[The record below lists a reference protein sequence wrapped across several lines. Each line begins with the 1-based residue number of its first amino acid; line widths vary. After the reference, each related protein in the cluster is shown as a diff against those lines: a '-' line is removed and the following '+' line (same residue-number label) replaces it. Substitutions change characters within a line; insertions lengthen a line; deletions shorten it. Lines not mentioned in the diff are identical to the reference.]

1 MAQRRTLTL
10 TDEQRQELV
19 RHRDHDPRPY
29 VRERC
34 AALLKV
40 ADGKAAHWVAKH
52 GLLKERDPDTVYN
65 WLNIYEAEGMA
76 GLIAHQHGGPRRGVL
91 DRKEELVERLR
102 QGPGEEARREVVVT
116 PDGPPP
122 SRWTLRT
129 IRATFPWLREYTLS
143 GVWRV
148 LDRYDLRPR
157 SARVQQYSPDPE
169 YVPKVARL
177 YQCLREAALAPEEI
191 VFLFM
196 DEMGYY
202 RWPTPAA
209 DWAPAAPAP
218 APVAQRTGENNR
230 QWRIIGTL
238 NALTGRVDYLEDY
251 IVGRKKVIAM
261 YRHVDQ
267 VYFQAQRIYVAQD
280 NWSIHKHED
289 VLNALADLPRI
300 EPVWLPTYAP
310 WLNPIEKLWRW
321 LRQDVLKM
329 HRLAADWE
337 KLRCRVNAFLDQFA
351 FGSQDLLH
359 YVGLLGDG
367 KLAQAIR
374 GP

>member
-1 MAQRRTLTL
+1 MRIST
-10 TDEQRQELV
+10 
-19 RHRDHDPRPY
+19 
-29 VRERC
+29 
-34 AALLKV
+34 
-40 ADGKAAHWVAKH
+40 
-52 GLLKERDPDTVYN
+52 
-65 WLNIYEAEGMA
+65 A
-76 GLIAHQHGGPRRGVL
+76 GPAGGIF

-102 QGPGEEARREVVVT
+102 RGPGEEARREVAVT
-116 PDGPPP
+116 ADGPPP

-129 IRATFPWLREYTLS
+129 IRATIPWLREYSLS

-148 LDRYDLRPR
+148 LDRCGLRPR

-169 YVPKVARL
+169 YGSKVAHL
-177 YQCLREAALAPEEI
+177 CQCLREAALAPEEI

-209 DWAPAAPAP
+209 DWAPAAPEP
-218 APVAQRTGENNR
+218 GPVARRAGENNR
-230 QWRIIGTL
+230 QWRLIGAL
-238 NALTGRVDYLEDY
+238 NALIGRVDYLEGY
-251 IVGRKKVIAM
+251 IVGRQKVIAM
-261 YRHVDQ
+261 YHHLDQ
-267 VYFQAQRIYVAQD
+267 VYAHARRIYVAQD
-280 NWSIHKHED
+280 NWSIHTHPD
-289 VLNALADLPRI
+289 VLNALTDLPRI

-329 HRLAADWE
+329 HRLAGDWE
-337 KLRCRVNAFLDQFA
+337 ALRCHVNAFLDQFA
-351 FGSQDLLH
+351 SGSQELLH

-374 GP
+374 GL

>member
-1 MAQRRTLTL
+1 LRANTA
-10 TDEQRQELV
+10 V
-19 RHRDHDPRPY
+19 P
-29 VRERC
+29 
-34 AALLKV
+34 
-40 ADGKAAHWVAKH
+40 
-52 GLLKERDPDTVYN
+52 
-65 WLNIYEAEGMA
+65 EG
-76 GLIAHQHGGPRRGVL
+76 GVF
-91 DRKEELVERLR
+91 DRKEELEEWLH
-102 QGPGEEARREVVVT
+102 QGPGGEARREAAVT
-116 PDGPPP
+116 ADGPPP

-129 IRATFPWLREYTLS
+129 IRATFSWLEGYTLS

-148 LDRYDLRPR
+148 LDRHGLRLR

-169 YVPKVARL
+169 YTSKVAHL

-202 RWPTPAA
+202 RWPAPAA
-209 DWAPAAPAP
+209 DWAPVAPNP
-218 APVAQRTGENNR
+218 APVAQRGGGNNR

-238 NALTGRVDYLEDY
+238 NALTGQVDYVEDY
-251 IVGRKKVIAM
+251 IVGRQKVIAM
-261 YRHVDQ
+261 YHHLDQ
-267 VYFQAQRIYVAQD
+267 VYPHARRIYVAQD
-280 NWSIHKHED
+280 NWSIHKHPD
-289 VLNALADLPRI
+289 VLNALTVLPRI

-329 HRLAADWE
+329 HRLAGDWE
-337 KLRCRVNAFLDQFA
+337 ELRRRVNAFLDQFA
-351 FGSQDLLH
+351 SGSQELLH